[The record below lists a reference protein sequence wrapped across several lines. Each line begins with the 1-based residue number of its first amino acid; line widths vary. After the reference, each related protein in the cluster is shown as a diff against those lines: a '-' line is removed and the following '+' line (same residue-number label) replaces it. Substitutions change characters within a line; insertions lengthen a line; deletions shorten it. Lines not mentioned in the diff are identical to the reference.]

1 EALHAARA
9 GGAPARHPAPPAAAA
24 RRRAAVGERARDV
37 AREAPRR
44 VARALA
50 RADRHR
56 VQRARGADAQRRPR
70 GEQEGAFGAGARP
83 PDGALR
89 PQRGRPP
96 EQRAPEARPR
106 LGAHSY
112 RARHRLSPGEG
123 LSRVGR
129 LFWKIFFAFWLAL
142 VAAAAGSGAAV
153 WWHRYA
159 RESAEPQLAVGP
171 PQMFA
176 TDMAAAT
183 LRHGGVAALREWMEE
198 TGRVRRVRVFAVDAA
213 GSDLLGRAVPEGALS
228 RARELAAESGHPRA
242 AQVVAAP
249 GGESYLLFVPHT
261 ALAPPPPP
269 LPVSP
274 WMLIV
279 IGAATSLAVSAIL
292 AWYLARPI
300 RSLRWAFDAAAGGRL
315 ETRVS
320 PLMGR
325 RRDEIADLGRDFDRM
340 ALQLQKLVSAQR
352 RLLHDVSHELRS
364 PLARLQAAIGL
375 ARQEPAKVEPSL
387 ERIER
392 EASRL
397 DHMVGEVLALARL
410 ESGTA
415 TRPKERVDLA
425 YLAAN
430 IAEDARFEAEAAGRG
445 LRLPAGGDGP
455 VTGHP
460 GLA

>member
-1 EALHAARA
+1 
-9 GGAPARHPAPPAAAA
+9 
-24 RRRAAVGERARDV
+24 
-37 AREAPRR
+37 
-44 VARALA
+44 
-50 RADRHR
+50 
-56 VQRARGADAQRRPR
+56 
-70 GEQEGAFGAGARP
+70 
-83 PDGALR
+83 
-89 PQRGRPP
+89 
-96 EQRAPEARPR
+96 
-106 LGAHSY
+106 
-112 RARHRLSPGEG
+112 
-123 LSRVGR
+123 VGR

-213 GSDLLGRAVPEGALS
+213 GNDLLGRAVSEGALS
-228 RARELAAESGHPRA
+228 RARELAAESAHPRA

-261 ALAPPPPP
+261 TLAPPPP

-315 ETRVS
+315 ETRVR

-340 ALQLQKLVSAQR
+340 AQQLQKLVSAQR

-375 ARQEPAKVEPSL
+375 VRQSPQKLDASL

-392 EASRL
+392 EATRL
-397 DHMVGEVLALARL
+397 SELVGEVLTLARL
-410 ESGTA
+410 ESVNPA
-415 TRPKERVDLA
+415 AEPVELA
-425 YLAAN
+425 DVVASV
-430 IAEDARFEAEAAGRG
+430 AEDARFEAQAAGRDVSFHGVGGAIVRGRAELLHRAVENVVRNAVKYTAPGSTVDIDMRLEVNPPRAVVSVTDRGPGIAPEELGRIFEPFYRGGSDAGGAQGFGLGLAIAQRAIEAYGGQIRAANVEGGG
-445 LRLPAGGDGP
+445 LRMEIALPSFTQG
-455 VTGHP
+455 
-460 GLA
+460 